1 MSLAFEAMQFAREV
15 HAGQARKYTGNPYS
29 DHLAEVAGIVATVA
43 GYTEF
48 SQTIIATAWL
58 HDCIEDQDVNP
69 AEVCRRFGPE
79 VQAGVLALSDL
90 EVGNRAE
97 RKAASRKRLASAP
110 WWVQNIKVA
119 DLISNTSS
127 IVQHDPNFAKVYLQE
142 KTLLLD
148 ALANA
153 DARLLDVA
161 RKQVETSVAKLA
173 GLPAAMCGACHAWGV
188 SPHMTKYRDTRR
200 CTICVRTEE
209 QIQEMHGLV
218 EFKVDWSRV
227 TERGKPDQWVQ
238 LGAQFI
244 EQGGKV
250 SKP

>member
-15 HAGQARKYTGNPYS
+15 HAGQARKYTGNPYA

-43 GYTEF
+43 GYSEF

-58 HDCIEDQDVNP
+58 HDCIEDQDVTP

-127 IVQHDPNFAKVYLQE
+127 IVKHDPKFARVYLEE
-142 KTLLLD
+142 KRLLLD
-148 ALANA
+148 VLTNA
-153 DARLLDVA
+153 DARLLEIA
-161 RKQVETSVAKLA
+161 RAQVRAGQGALA
-173 GLPAAMCGACHAWGV
+173 
-188 SPHMTKYRDTRR
+188 
-200 CTICVRTEE
+200 
-209 QIQEMHGLV
+209 
-218 EFKVDWSRV
+218 
-227 TERGKPDQWVQ
+227 
-238 LGAQFI
+238 
-244 EQGGKV
+244 
-250 SKP
+250 